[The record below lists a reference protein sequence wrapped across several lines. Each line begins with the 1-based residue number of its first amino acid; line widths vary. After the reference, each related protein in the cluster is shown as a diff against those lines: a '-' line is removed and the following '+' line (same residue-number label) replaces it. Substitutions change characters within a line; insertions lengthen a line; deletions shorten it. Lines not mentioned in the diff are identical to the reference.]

1 MTVVSMDRRASR
13 VATQP
18 SDKPVLRFTT
28 AGNVDDGK
36 STLIGRLLFDGEALL
51 RDQVSAIAR
60 AKHAR
65 AAPGEIDLALV
76 TDGLEAEREQ
86 GITID
91 VAYRYFATPRRSFII
106 ADAPGHEQYTRN
118 MVTAASQAELAV
130 ILVDATRAHRG
141 ALPRQTRR
149 HAAIAALMGLDVI
162 VAVNKLDLVN
172 YDEAVFD
179 GIAEAFED
187 WAVRINLARPLILPI
202 AAKPGDNVS
211 TPSDNLAWW
220 RGPTLLQAL
229 EAAIPTRAAQAALRF
244 PVQRVLRARG
254 DAARPFRGYAGRI
267 ESGALR
273 VGDVLRPAGG
283 DAVAVVSELHTPQG
297 SADSAPTGASVTI
310 VLDREID
317 LARGDVLVQSADTVE
332 TTTRLQAEICWLD
345 TTPLQVGRRY
355 LLKQGARTTQAI
367 VREVSFV
374 RDLEGFAESSSEA
387 GVSANDIARVEL
399 QTKDAVLNDD
409 YAAFRGAGG
418 FVLMDGATNQTVAAG
433 VIRL

>member
-1 MTVVSMDRRASR
+1 MTVVAMDRRPSR
-13 VATQP
+13 IAVQP

-36 STLIGRLLFDGEALL
+36 STLIGRLLFDGEALM
-51 RDQVSAIAR
+51 RDQVSAISR

-130 ILVDATRAHRG
+130 ILIDATRVHRG
-141 ALPRQTRR
+141 SLPRQTRR

-172 YDEAVFD
+172 YEEATFD
-179 GIAEAFED
+179 TIAEAFED
-187 WAVRINLARPLILPI
+187 WAARIGLSRPLIIPI

-211 TPSDNLAWW
+211 SPSDNLAWW
-220 RGPTLLQAL
+220 RGPTLLEAL
-229 EAAIPTRAAQAALRF
+229 EAAMPERAAQASLRL

-254 DAARPFRGYAGRI
+254 DAAQPFRGYAGRI
-267 ESGALR
+267 ESGSLR
-273 VGDVLRPAGG
+273 VGDRLRTAGG
-283 DAVAVVSELHTPQG
+283 HAEATVTQILAPQGEADAV
-297 SADSAPTGASVTI
+297 PTGASVTV
-310 VLDREID
+310 VLDHEID
-317 LARGDVLVQSADTVE
+317 IARGDVLVQSVDTVE
-332 TTTRLQAEICWLD
+332 TVTKTQAEICWLD

-355 LLKQGARTTQAI
+355 LLKQGSRTTQAI
-367 VREVSFV
+367 VREVAYV
-374 RDLEGFAESSSEA
+374 RDLEGFGETSGEA
-387 GVSANDIARVEL
+387 GVNANDIARVEV
-399 QTKDAVLNDD
+399 QTKDPILNDD
-409 YAAFRGAGG
+409 YASFRGTGG
-418 FVLMDGATNQTVAAG
+418 FVLMDSATNQTVAAG
-433 VIRL
+433 VIRP